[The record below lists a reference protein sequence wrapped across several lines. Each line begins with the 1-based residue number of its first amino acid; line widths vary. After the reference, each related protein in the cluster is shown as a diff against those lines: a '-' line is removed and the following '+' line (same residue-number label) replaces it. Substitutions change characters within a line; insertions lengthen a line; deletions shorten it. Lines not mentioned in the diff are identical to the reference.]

1 MKTTKAKTTSKTK
14 TTTKARVAV
23 KKKEVAVA
31 KYKPTEEEIRNKA
44 YEIYHQRIARGE
56 NGSSSDDWLK
66 AIELLKDSKQI
77 K

>member
-14 TTTKARVAV
+14 KTTKARVAV
-23 KKKEVAVA
+23 KKNEVAVA
-31 KYKPTEEEIRNKA
+31 KHKPTEEEIRNKA

-56 NGSSSDDWLK
+56 NGNSSDDWLK
-66 AIELLKDSKQI
+66 AIKLLKDSKQI